1 MIWIAAAAVWGF
13 AEATL
18 FFIVPDVLLT
28 YAVLKFG
35 LRKALTLSAVA
46 AAAAVLGGIVLW
58 MWGAEDAEAAR
69 RAMLMVP
76 AVGPDLL
83 ARAGRETAG
92 PWPLDLVVGA
102 VTGMP
107 YKLYA
112 VEAGARGIDLPA
124 FAAMSFAARFIRF
137 ALAAGLTALARE
149 GLERLRQARWN
160 TTVWAAGWLVLYTV
174 YFSLRTL
181 A

>member
-1 MIWIAAAAVWGF
+1 MIWILATAGWGF

-28 YAVLKFG
+28 YVVLKFG
-35 LRKALTLSAVA
+35 LRKALNLSAVA
-46 AAAAVLGGIVLW
+46 AAAAVLGGIVMWLW
-58 MWGAEDAEAAR
+58 SAADAEAAR

-76 AVGPDLL
+76 AVDPDLL
-83 ARAGRETAG
+83 ARAGREMAG
-92 PWPLDLVVGA
+92 FWPLDLVVGA

-112 VEAGARGIDLPA
+112 VEAGARDINLLA

-137 ALAAGLTALARE
+137 ALAAGLTAVARE
-149 GLERLRQARWN
+149 GLERLRQARWS
-160 TTVWAAGWLVLYTV
+160 TTVWAAGWLLLYAV
-174 YFSLRTL
+174 YFTIR
-181 A
+181 AMA